1 MTSSGK
7 TYCLWSRE
15 RGGGKPTANQR
26 ARGRGHLTKPIQSA
40 SGSKVKGISLS
51 VPYRV
56 ARRPVFQP
64 PQDTSRQHPEWDAKS
79 PAISSKWV
87 RLRERYAREKR
98 REFIEN
104 SSGETPV
111 KKKEWYL
118 LKDMEFLSPHV
129 KRRKCFFIVPT
140 NTSDNIEESNSANEL
155 EDSQPPAPSL
165 PPPSLPPPSLPPPSP
180 SSSTRSHLNI
190 LIRHPFRGGSFYV
203 SMK

>member
-1 MTSSGK
+1 MTYRQTGAGLRQSDDVIGK
-7 TYCLWSRE
+7 NPLPVEQREGRRKTNSQSKSEGAWSLDQ
-15 RGGGKPTANQR
+15 T
-26 ARGRGHLTKPIQSA
+26 HPISV
-40 SGSKVKGISLS
+40 GVKVKECQT
-51 VPYRV
+51 R
-56 ARRPVFQP
+56 
-64 PQDTSRQHPEWDAKS
+64 
-79 PAISSKWV
+79 WV

-155 EDSQPPAPSL
+155 EDSQPPPPSL